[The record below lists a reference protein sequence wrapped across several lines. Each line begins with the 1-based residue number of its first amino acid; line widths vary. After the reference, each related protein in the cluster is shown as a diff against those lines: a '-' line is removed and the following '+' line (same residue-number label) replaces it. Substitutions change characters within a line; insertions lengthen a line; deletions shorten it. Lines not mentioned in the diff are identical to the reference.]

1 MKCSLAAM
9 KKAFWRLASIAAL
22 LLVGCA
28 TGGGPQA
35 LTGAQEVPPVTT
47 AASGT
52 GEITILADHSVS
64 GSITTS
70 GITST
75 ASHIHEGPPDKV
87 SPVIIPLKKTG
98 DNTYVVPEGAKL
110 TDAQYASYKAG
121 NLYVNVH
128 SAKYPVGEIRG
139 RLTPPGS
146 PGY

>member
-1 MKCSLAAM
+1 M
-9 KKAFWRLASIAAL
+9 KKSFWQLASIAAL

-28 TGGGPQA
+28 SSGGPQSVKVT
-35 LTGAQEVPPVTT
+35 LTGDQEVPPVMT
-47 AASGT
+47 AASGS
-52 GEITILADHSVS
+52 GEITIMADHTVT
-64 GSITTS
+64 GSITTT

-139 RLTPPGS
+139 RLMPPAS